1 MPGADSIM
9 GKNGSVVS
17 CAVAGADAASLPVLL
32 VEDEIFIRI
41 ANAEWLRD
49 AGYAVIEAANAQEA
63 LDVLASGGRVALVAT
78 DITMPGQV
86 DGLGLAASVRSTHPG
101 LPVVLLS
108 AHVPDD
114 IAPYADAALR
124 KPYSPYELTAVVASL
139 IGEAGAKVAEQAG

>member
-1 MPGADSIM
+1 LSGADSVM
-9 GKNGSVVS
+9 GKNGSVES
-17 CAVAGADAASLPVLL
+17 CAVAGADEAPLPILL

-63 LDVLASGGRVALVAT
+63 LDVLESGARVALVAT
-78 DITMPGQV
+78 DVTMPGQL

-101 LPVVLLS
+101 LPVILLS

-114 IAPYADAALR
+114 IAPYADAALH

-139 IGEAGAKVAEQAG
+139 IGKGDEKVVEPAC